1 MQNFNYHTHTYRCGH
16 SDQSI
21 SDEEYVKMFL
31 EKGFKKIAFTDH
43 CPYKKQLDFRYNMR
57 MDYSQKEEYYES
69 IRKLKEK
76 YKGKIDI
83 EVGFEFEYAP
93 NQKEYLKRIKSETDK
108 MVMGQHVISDDNGE
122 NVKII
127 GWSSNTDEDLYRYAY
142 LIEEA
147 MKEGIPDVIVHPDCY
162 MLSKSSFGEVE
173 EKVAHTICKA
183 AEKYQVPLEI
193 NLTRIAML
201 LDGRTNDIKY
211 PCKGFWEIASNYNVK
226 VIYGVDAHF
235 RFQLELYE
243 DSVKYCE
250 DYLGKKIISKF
261 HFCEEDLK

>member
-1 MQNFNYHTHTYRCGH
+1 M
-16 SDQSI
+16 
-21 SDEEYVKMFL
+21 
-31 EKGFKKIAFTDH
+31 
-43 CPYKKQLDFRYNMR
+43 
-57 MDYSQKEEYYES
+57 
-69 IRKLKEK
+69 
-76 YKGKIDI
+76 
-83 EVGFEFEYAP
+83 
-93 NQKEYLKRIKSETDK
+93 IKSETDK

-147 MKEGIPDVIVHPDCY
+147 MREGIPDVIVHPDCY